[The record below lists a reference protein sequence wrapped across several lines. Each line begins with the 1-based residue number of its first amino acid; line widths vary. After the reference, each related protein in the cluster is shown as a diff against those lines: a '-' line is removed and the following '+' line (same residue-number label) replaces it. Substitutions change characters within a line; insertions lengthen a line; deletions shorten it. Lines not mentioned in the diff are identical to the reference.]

1 MTKTVDYGGVSF
13 RARTAYP
20 RGRKASKAP
29 CRALISP
36 INPETG
42 DVITKRQLFGVES
55 DCPVDKPVYG
65 ANPADIEEHH

>member
-13 RARTAYP
+13 RVRTAYP

-42 DVITKRQLFGVES
+42 EVIQAPAFASES
-55 DCPVDKPVYG
+55 DCPVDKPCLRSKPG
-65 ANPADIEEHH
+65 RH